1 MIEAISHK
9 ILNFIIMHSDIDED
23 MSDIYKYGIEI
34 TISSI
39 LNFALIFIASA
50 IIGDFLS
57 GVVFLATFI
66 LLRSYCGG
74 YHADTYFKC
83 NTVFVFTY
91 ILIIL
96 ISRASISYI
105 SFNLSI
111 WGAIL
116 LLSFVPILLYSPV
129 KNIHKVLTESQCKR
143 CRLISIVV
151 YFMLSLISLFL
162 IGIRNNYG
170 CIIIITL
177 AAVSVMILIEVH
189 KKRRENHADEKKNF

>member
-1 MIEAISHK
+1 MIEAISQK
-9 ILNFIIMHSDIDED
+9 ILNFIMAYSDIDKD

-39 LNFALIFIASA
+39 LNFTLIFIASA

-57 GVVFLATFI
+57 GTVFLATFI

-91 ILIIL
+91 ALIIL

-111 WGAIL
+111 WGAII

-143 CRLISIVV
+143 CRMISIIV
-151 YFMLSLISLFL
+151 YFVLSFISLVL
-162 IGIRNNYG
+162 VAIGNDYG

-177 AAVSVMILIEVH
+177 AAVSVMILIEIH
-189 KKRRENHADEKKNF
+189 KQRREKYTDEKKNF

>member
-9 ILNFIIMHSDIDED
+9 ILNFIMAYSDIDKD

-57 GVVFLATFI
+57 GIVFLATFI

-91 ILIIL
+91 VLIIL

-105 SFNLSI
+105 GFNLSI
-111 WGAIL
+111 WGVIL
-116 LLSFVPILLYSPV
+116 LLSFVPIFLYSPV
-129 KNIHKVLTESQCKR
+129 KNIHKSLSEVQCKR
-143 CRLISIVV
+143 CRLISIIV
-151 YFMLSLISLFL
+151 YFVLSFISMFL

-177 AAVSVMILIEVH
+177 AAVSVMILIEIH
-189 KKRRENHADEKKNF
+189 KQRREKHADEKKNF

>member
-9 ILNFIIMHSDIDED
+9 ILNFIMAYSDINKD
-23 MSDIYKYGIEI
+23 MADIYEYGVEI

-50 IIGDFLS
+50 VMGDFLS
-57 GVVFLATFI
+57 GLVFLVTFI

-83 NTVFVFTY
+83 NTVFVSTY
-91 ILIIL
+91 ILTIS
-96 ISRASISYI
+96 ISRISISYI

-111 WGAIL
+111 WVAIL

-143 CRLISIVV
+143 CRLISIIV
-151 YFMLSLISLFL
+151 YLVLSFVSLFL
-162 IGIRNNYG
+162 VAIGNNYG

-177 AAVSVMILIEVH
+177 AAVSVMILIEIY
-189 KKRRENHADEKKNF
+189 KKRREKHAD